1 MANKKL
7 SREDLVIS
15 PKHPKWLDTIV
26 ADAEVEANLLRLKIV
41 GNCQK
46 LAFYYSIDG
55 ENYKELISN
64 VNILNIPYLV
74 LIDNIYTMD
83 NFHFHHKNNFQN

>member
-55 ENYKELISN
+55 EN
-64 VNILNIPYLV
+64 
-74 LIDNIYTMD
+74 
-83 NFHFHHKNNFQN
+83 